1 MAADP
6 IFNMSLTPEALALQ
20 KRGFVEFW
28 CLRSK
33 LCLGKAQGGFVSSQL
48 LPPAEFD
55 KVFVPLIVTLTNTEI
70 KVRQEVSVG
79 FSACVCPA
87 KGTQGV

>member
-6 IFNMSLTPEALALQ
+6 IFNMPLTPEALALQ
-20 KRGFVEFW
+20 KRGFVELW

-33 LCLGKAQGGFVSSQL
+33 LCLGQAQGGFVSS
-48 LPPAEFD
+48 PAEFE
-55 KVFVPLIVTLTNTEI
+55 KVFVALIVMLTNTEI